1 MRTPRRYVWPL
12 AVAALLGLTACVST
26 WDISSPTP
34 SASPAQEP
42 LTQAVSASSDGQRI
56 DAQQVLAPSGVLRVG
71 VYLGSPTSW
80 VRDAK
85 TGQSRGV
92 ALELGYALGQ
102 QLGVPVQVVEYPRV
116 AEVLVGLKAGQVDMT
131 FTNATAARAK
141 EVDFTPALIQLE
153 LGVLVPANNR
163 IQSFADVDRAGV
175 RLGVSQGSS
184 SQGVLGTRLKQTTLV
199 PVASLTEAQ
208 QMLQR
213 GGLDAF
219 ATNKGI
225 LFELAEK
232 VPGAQVLKDRWGLE
246 NLAIAIPKG
255 REAGLPYLREFS
267 QTLKQQGELQRMADR
282 AGLRGLATSE
292 SQPKER

>member
-1 MRTPRRYVWPL
+1 MRTSRHLVWSFAL
-12 AVAALLGLTACVST
+12 AALLGLTACVRT
-26 WDISSPTP
+26 WETP
-34 SASPAQEP
+34 SPASAYAVGAVAPEVQ
-42 LTQAVSASSDGQRI
+42 QA
-56 DAQQVLAPSGVLRVG
+56 LAPNGVLRVG

-85 TGQSRGV
+85 TGQSHGV

-116 AEVLVGLKAGQVDMT
+116 AEVIAGLKQSAVDMT

-141 EVDFTPALIQLE
+141 EVDFTPPLIQLE
-153 LGVLVPANNR
+153 LGVLVPANGR
-163 IQSFADVDRAGV
+163 IQSFADVDRAGL

-184 SQGVLGTRLKQTTLV
+184 SQGVLGTRLKQATLV
-199 PVASLTEAQ
+199 PVASLSEAQ

-213 GGLDAF
+213 GALDAF

-225 LFELAEK
+225 LFEMAEK
-232 VPGAQVLKDRWGLE
+232 VSGAQVLKDRWGLE

-255 REAGLPYLREFS
+255 REAGMPYLREFAEK
-267 QTLKQQGELQRMADR
+267 LKRQGELQRMADR
-282 AGLRGLATSE
+282 AGLRGLAASE
-292 SQPKER
+292 SQTKER